1 MSHMLPILIC
11 LQIRPKIHWDHTR
24 IPLSFSCSVQHN
36 YIEKLLYFWS
46 HQLCAASPMTNLF
59 QVNDHHSSLW
69 WTKEI
74 QKYGY
79 KKRLE
84 TNKAGSEV
92 SLWIWF
98 RQWSWVAPPVRS
110 STPYSCVMMIIGG
123 HKRSVDVC
131 GGGQGLRGTQ
141 WGDRGVFVSEPPN
154 FRMKA
159 DLPREPP
166 LSRVTFLHINY
177 SKVSMCLKWNF
188 FLRTCRTQCH

>member
-1 MSHMLPILIC
+1 MITILHSDEQKKSRNTVIKRGSK
-11 LQIRPKIHWDHTR
+11 QTR
-24 IPLSFSCSVQHN
+24 RAVRYHFESDS
-36 YIEKLLYFWS
+36 
-46 HQLCAASPMTNLF
+46 A
-59 QVNDHHSSLW
+59 NDH
-69 WTKEI
+69 
-74 QKYGY
+74 
-79 KKRLE
+79 
-84 TNKAGSEV
+84 
-92 SLWIWF
+92 
-98 RQWSWVAPPVRS
+98 SW
-110 STPYSCVMMIIGG
+110 VMMIIGG

-131 GGGQGLRGTQ
+131 GGWQGLRGTQ